1 MRGQDLHLRSEVMS
15 LSYCPTLLPRHEFP
29 NTRKVRVAG
38 VEPAWTFAQEMWVAA
53 TLHPDCGRTFQPS
66 PVYPHAHDL
75 AQRVYHVHQIALRFH
90 HRVNGLVR
98 HRSFVDHIT
107 PPCQSEPI
115 LSKVSSTDKELF
127 RIPGG
132 HIGIMAG
139 SGASKS
145 TWPHIDGWLAPRSKG
160 AISPAAF

>member
-1 MRGQDLHLRSEVMS
+1 M
-15 LSYCPTLLPRHEFP
+15 CPRHVGGRYP
-29 NTRKVRVAG
+29 TPGLRKRGLSALSCLS
-38 VEPAWTFAQEMWVAA
+38 
-53 TLHPDCGRTFQPS
+53 LHAD
-66 PVYPHAHDL
+66 HL

-132 HIGIMAG
+132 QPEKWHPWSVGL
-139 SGASKS
+139 ASHRCEATYS
-145 TWPHIDGWLAPRSKG
+145 CWARSR
-160 AISPAAF
+160 P

>member
-1 MRGQDLHLRSEVMS
+1 MDM
-15 LSYCPTLLPRHEFP
+15 CPRHVGGRYPTPGSEE
-29 NTRKVRVAG
+29 RA
-38 VEPAWTFAQEMWVAA
+38 FAALSDLA
-53 TLHPDCGRTFQPS
+53 LHAD
-66 PVYPHAHDL
+66 HL